1 MAELKLPVSEESI
14 RNLKVGDFVE
24 LTGRM
29 ITGRDA
35 AHTWL
40 IKDHREDVAPY

>member
-24 LTGRM
+24 AQGSSGTVNETVISPAELS
-29 ITGRDA
+29 
-35 AHTWL
+35 
-40 IKDHREDVAPY
+40 